1 MDIRQ
6 RKGYLFSDRT
16 LIAMLIPLVL
26 DALLTIAAGVVDS
39 AMVSSAG
46 EAAVSAVSLVDSLCL
61 LFITFSNAISIGGG
75 VVTSQYLGKR
85 NYERAGVSANQI
97 FYAAVSVS
105 TFFMILVLPIREWVL
120 ELVYGRVEA
129 DVFEN
134 ASIYFFYILL
144 GFPFF
149 AMGAASAAVLR
160 SMGKNRQ
167 AATATIAYNLLN
179 VVGNAILIY
188 GCKMGVA
195 GAAISTTLSR
205 ICYAI
210 LGLYLAHRKELPAR
224 FHKLWRLR
232 VDFDIM
238 GRVLKVGMTQGVENG
253 LIHFSK
259 ILIASLVSSLG
270 TAAIAANSVSF
281 SINNVGWTVI
291 NAFSTVA
298 LTVVGQCIGAGEH
311 DQARYYTK
319 RITAAASVTAVFLFG
334 SIFLLRNQLVL
345 LFDFAPEN
353 LAICARYTGIGA
365 LCAAC
370 SCCAVAFVPVSAFR
384 AAGDIRYA
392 MAVSVGS
399 VVVFRLGLCYLLH
412 ALFPGLGLLCA
423 YLGMFMEW
431 VCRSSINVLWYR
443 RGKWLRKKLI

>member
-1 MDIRQ
+1 MDITQ
-6 RKGYLFSDRT
+6 KKGYMFSDRT

-26 DALLTIAAGVVDS
+26 DALLTIAAGMVDS
-39 AMVSSAG
+39 AMVSTAG

-85 NYERAGVSANQI
+85 NYERASVSANQI

-105 TFFMILVLPIREWVL
+105 TAFMILVLPVREWLL

-134 ASIYFFYILL
+134 ASTYFFYILL

-205 ICYAI
+205 VFYAV

-224 FHKLWRLR
+224 FQKLWRLR

-281 SINNVGWTVI
+281 SITNVHWSVT

-298 LTVVGQCIGAGEH
+298 LTVVGQCIGAGAH

-319 RITAAASVTAVFLFG
+319 RITAAASVVAILISG
-334 SIFLLRNQLVL
+334 SIFLLRNHLVL
-345 LFDFAPEN
+345 LFDFEPEN
-353 LAICARYTGIGA
+353 LALCARYTGIGA

-370 SCCAVAFVPVSAFR
+370 SFCAVAFVPVSAFR

-399 VVVFRLGLCYLLH
+399 VVVFRLGMCYLLH
-412 ALFPGLGLLCA
+412 ALFPGMGLLCV

-431 VCRSSINVLWYR
+431 VCRSSMNVWWYR